1 MIGDPAGDP
10 PDPAPTRPVPL
21 PSPFVVDIQMRF
33 RDTDRLGHVN
43 NATVA
48 TYAEIG
54 RLEYFRAAGANL
66 TSMILARLALDFRR
80 QIYLGQSVQ
89 IDTRTLRIST
99 SSITIRQQALAAR
112 DVATALE
119 SVIPCFASHAPRPAP
134 APGRPRSMLLPAGT
148 PPPAPLTT
156 APAATTRTPPR
167 P

>member
-89 IDTRTLRIST
+89 IETRTLSIGT
-99 SSITIRQQALAAR
+99 SSITIRQNVLA
-112 DVATALE
+112 DGEVATEIE
-119 SVIPCFASHAPRPAP
+119 SVIVCFDYDAQRAVPVPDRL
-134 APGRPRSMLLPAGT
+134 RNMLMPEGT
-148 PPPAPLTT
+148 PPSGPRTS
-156 APAATTRTPPR
+156 AT
-167 P
+167 